1 MCRRFLWKLSGSCSQ
16 QITWENISAAI
27 AGKKE
32 NIKSIFSELKKQAET
47 TDKTFGN
54 LVAAEEVRQL
64 KSFERMH
71 KRLLRAEKLCR
82 QISISA
88 TTSYMK

>member
-1 MCRRFLWKLSGSCSQ
+1 MEIIRKLFTTNCSK
-16 QITWENISAAI
+16 NISATI
-27 AGKKE
+27 AARKEE
-32 NIKSIFSELKKQAET
+32 NIKSMFSELKKQAEI

>member
-1 MCRRFLWKLSGSCSQ
+1 LLEEK
-16 QITWENISAAI
+16 E
-27 AGKKE
+27 E
-32 NIKSIFSELKKQAET
+32 NIKSMFSELKKQAET

-64 KSFERMH
+64 KSFE
-71 KRLLRAEKLCR
+71 KCIKDCCVQKKLCR

-88 TTSYMK
+88 TTNYMK

>member
-1 MCRRFLWKLSGSCSQ
+1 MCRNFFGNYQEVVHNKLLEKHLCSHCCK
-16 QITWENISAAI
+16 
-27 AGKKE
+27 KKE
-32 NIKSIFSELKKQAET
+32 NIKSMFSELKKQAEI